1 MLLRSL
7 NFISRRPG
15 ATKGFNRKASRSD
28 LYSKKKKKKI
38 SLTGLEVRVRGRKTN
53 LGAFERFA

>member
-1 MLLRSL
+1 MPLKDLTAK
-7 NFISRRPG
+7 RPG
-15 ATKGFNRKASRSD
+15 QICI
-28 LYSKKKKKKI
+28 LKKKKKKI